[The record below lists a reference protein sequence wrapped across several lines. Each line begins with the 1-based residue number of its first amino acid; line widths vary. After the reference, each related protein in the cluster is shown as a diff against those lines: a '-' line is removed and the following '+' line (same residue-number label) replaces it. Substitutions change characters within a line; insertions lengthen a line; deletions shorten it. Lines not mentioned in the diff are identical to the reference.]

1 MVIQSAS
8 SQPACCSLSVVP
20 SPNAQPHTTWSEP
33 GKKLAA
39 ATERQIIIV
48 DPTKL
53 VERLGTQAPL
63 PVEVVPFATAP
74 VTRALAER
82 NSEPTLRMQGG
93 APFVTDN
100 GNHIID
106 ARFPR
111 GIDDARSTD
120 TWLNTLPGVV
130 ENGLFVAMTHLV
142 VVGED
147 DGSSRLIDK
156 D

>member
-1 MVIQSAS
+1 MMICRAV
-8 SQPACCSLSVVP
+8 
-20 SPNAQPHTTWSEP
+20 
-33 GKKLAA
+33 AA
-39 ATERQIIIV
+39 ATI
-48 DPTKL
+48 
-53 VERLGTQAPL
+53 
-63 PVEVVPFATAP
+63 FS
-74 VTRALAER
+74 R

-147 DGSSRLIDK
+147 DGSSRLIEK

>member
-1 MVIQSAS
+1 MA
-8 SQPACCSLSVVP
+8 L
-20 SPNAQPHTTWSEP
+20 
-33 GKKLAA
+33 
-39 ATERQIIIV
+39 
-48 DPTKL
+48 
-53 VERLGTQAPL
+53 
-63 PVEVVPFATAP
+63 TAP
-74 VTRALAER
+74 VARALAER
-82 NSEPTLRMQGG
+82 SSEPTLRMQGG
-93 APFVTDN
+93 SPFVTDN

-111 GIDDARSTD
+111 GIDDARGTD

-147 DGSSRLIDK
+147 DGSSRLIEK